1 MENLKFLIFGVGLKE
16 KRQELVFNKLNF
28 ENIMNNFSNF
38 ENDPYDLIKELKSS
52 GLQWLSLGKLNYMAK
67 KSIENVCNQA
77 DSLLNSLPTKAEAL
91 KIIQDDGEN
100 LIL

>member
-1 MENLKFLIFGVGLKE
+1 
-16 KRQELVFNKLNF
+16 
-28 ENIMNNFSNF
+28 MNNFSNF